1 MGLYI
6 KLEFQLI
13 QHSRDESLIRSL
25 VNYFGCG
32 NFYIR
37 QGKDFLSFR
46 CTKFSDIEN
55 RIIPFF
61 QEYNILGVKAKDF
74 SDWCCVAQIMKNKGH
89 LSREGLDLIL
99 ELKAGMNKRRE
110 IK

>member
-1 MGLYI
+1 MSCRVHDRGRSFFVNILKSDAYKLGLYTN
-6 KLEFQLI
+6 LEFQLV

-74 SDWCCVAQIMKNKGH
+74 
-89 LSREGLDLIL
+89 
-99 ELKAGMNKRRE
+99 
-110 IK
+110 